1 MTGKDFEVLMRWA
14 TTSGKVPMTLYLM
27 MSAYS
32 SYIDSSKASDYVK
45 IISRL
50 PESDAKT
57 LTMELLLEISDKS
70 AIKPSPPN
78 GRIVI
83 I

>member
-32 SYIDSSKASDYVK
+32 SYIDSSKVPEYIK
-45 IISRL
+45 IISGL
-50 PESDAKT
+50 PKSDAKT
-57 LTMELLLEISDKS
+57 LTMELLLEISNKY
-70 AIKPSPPN
+70 AINPSPRN
-78 GRIVI
+78 GRIVMI
-83 I
+83 